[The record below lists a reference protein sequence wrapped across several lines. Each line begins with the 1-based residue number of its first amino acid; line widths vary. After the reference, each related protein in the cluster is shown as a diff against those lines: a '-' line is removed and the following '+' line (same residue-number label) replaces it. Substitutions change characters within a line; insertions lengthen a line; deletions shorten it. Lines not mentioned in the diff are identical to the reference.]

1 MKRSSAIIALA
12 LGSALVFVGT
22 ANALAA
28 DGRGSSHGFSL
39 SSSKND
45 PVSIARNVINQNFQ
59 EAVAKAKLEFDA
71 AMKIATTAEAKASAL
86 AARRFSVS
94 SAIAARQN
102 AINALEKEVAKA
114 EAKSEGKGGKR

>member
-1 MKRSSAIIALA
+1 MKRSSALVALV

-22 ANALAA
+22 TNALAA
-28 DGRGSSHGFSL
+28 DARGSSHSS

-45 PVSIARNVINQNFQ
+45 PVSIARDVINQNFQ
-59 EAVAKAKLEFDA
+59 DAVAKAKLEFDA
-71 AMKIATTAEAKASAL
+71 AMKVATTAEAKASAL

-102 AINALEKEVAKA
+102 AITALEKEIAKA
-114 EAKSEGKGGKR
+114 DAKSEGKGKR